1 MIRWVYVSYHGN
13 KAKEYLMMLGM
24 REVLK
29 QNRKPTEVIPE
40 RRRAYHT
47 AATPSGVNAE
57 SELRKSPKAG
67 ATLVSVKDLKK
78 LGQGQVETER

>member
-1 MIRWVYVSYHGN
+1 VYVSYHGN
-13 KAKEYLMMLGM
+13 KAKEHLMMLGM
-24 REVLK
+24 RAVLK

-40 RRRAYHT
+40 RRRVYHT